1 MEATTHVIR
10 GAEQAPLSVRNN
22 PEPAPINVG
31 NKAAGQARLRMDHPG
46 GLPRKQ
52 ERNPSMK
59 SLILASLLLLPL
71 AAQADDDG
79 SRCAHSQPRNLQLDL
94 AGVDT
99 VVFDIGGNDLDLRAA
114 AGGAGRIDGRACAS
128 DEKYF
133 DDLVLEQK
141 KTGATLVVRTRRD
154 GASTSNFNFSFLGIG
169 FSRYAYMQLKTT
181 LPDNLAV
188 ELKVGSGD
196 ASVTGV
202 RALDATIGSGDLVAS
217 SIRGRFSGSAGSG
230 DIRASDIGSLDLRS
244 IGSGDATIRQVRGA
258 SKVGTIGSGDLAI
271 RGTQG
276 PVEIGSTGSGDVEL
290 TGIGG
295 DVSLGS
301 TGSGDLDF
309 ADIRGNVTVG
319 SIGSGD
325 LDVNGVRG
333 NLSVRSVGS
342 GDVDHRNVDGR
353 IDLPKKR

>member
-1 MEATTHVIR
+1 
-10 GAEQAPLSVRNN
+10 
-22 PEPAPINVG
+22 
-31 NKAAGQARLRMDHPG
+31 
-46 GLPRKQ
+46 
-52 ERNPSMK
+52 MK

-99 VVFDIGGNDLDLRAA
+99 VVFDIGGNNLDLRAA
-114 AGGAGRIDGRACAS
+114 TGAAGRIDGRACAS
-128 DEKYF
+128 DQEYF

-154 GASTSNFNFSFLGIG
+154 GASTSNFNFDFLGLK
-169 FSRYAYMQLKTT
+169 FSRYAYMQLKAT
-181 LPDNLAV
+181 LPETLAV
-188 ELKVGSGD
+188 GLKLGSGD

-202 RALDATIGSGDLVAS
+202 RALDASIGSGDLTAS
-217 SIRGRFSGSAGSG
+217 SVRGQFSGSAGSG

-244 IGSGDATIRQVRGA
+244 VGSGDAIIKQVRGA
-258 SKVGTIGSGDLAI
+258 SKVGNIGSGDLGI
-271 RGTQG
+271 RGTRG
-276 PVEIGSTGSGDVEL
+276 PVEIGSIGSGDVEL

-295 DVSLGS
+295 GVGIGS
-301 TGSGDLDF
+301 IGSGDLGL
-309 ADIRGNVTVG
+309 ADIGGNVTVG
-319 SIGSGD
+319 SVGSGD

-333 NLSVRSVGS
+333 DLTVRSIGS